1 MFFKSR
7 VATKTM
13 KSKSFGAIF
22 GLLTIVA
29 ILGAASEVSTM
40 TASAQ
45 STLTGRH
52 CTASQPCVQVCGD
65 HVCAPGELA
74 QMTAKSTPMQSN
86 TTGTSVMP
94 SNSTNPS
101 MGVVIAGIVSY
112 MDVASDGTAVIV
124 RTGHPI
130 SGQPLAIGIGFK
142 DANENFVK
150 HQNYAITVTQDGTTV
165 LSNSA
170 GHTHTGT
177 DTQTTDPLPSND
189 PVNIVITLNGIG
201 LPTTDPSTWTGVKGE
216 ALDFSQATDVQ
227 APMSSNM
234 TMGQNA
240 PGNQTGMPLGP
251 PYSAGNAAVPEFG
264 PVASLV
270 LAIAVLSIVVFAA
283 KTRVIPRL

>member
-13 KSKSFGAIF
+13 KSKSFGTIF
-22 GLLTIVA
+22 GLLAIIA

-45 STLTGRH
+45 STLSGRH
-52 CTASQPCVQVCGD
+52 CTAYQPCVQICGD

-86 TTGTSVMP
+86 ATGTSAMP

-101 MGVVIAGIVSY
+101 VGVVVAGKVSY

-142 DANENFVK
+142 DANENFVQ

-165 LSNSA
+165 LSNST

-177 DTQTTDPLPSND
+177 DTQTTDALSSNN
-189 PVNIVITLNGIG
+189 PVDIVITLNGVG
-201 LPTTDPSTWTGVKGE
+201 LPTADPSTWTGVKGE

-227 APMSSNM
+227 APAASMSNM
-234 TMGQNA
+234 TMND
-240 PGNQTGMPLGP
+240 
-251 PYSAGNAAVPEFG
+251 NAAVPEFG
-264 PVASLV
+264 PVASHRSCNCCIEHCSV
-270 LAIAVLSIVVFAA
+270 CC
-283 KTRVIPRL
+283 KD

>member
-1 MFFKSR
+1 MFFRCLVSC
-7 VATKTM
+7 KTM

-22 GLLTIVA
+22 GLLAIIA

-45 STLTGRH
+45 STSSGRH
-52 CTASQPCVQVCGD
+52 CTAYQPCVQICGD

-74 QMTAKSTPMQSN
+74 QMTAKSASTQSN
-86 TTGTSVMP
+86 ITGTSAMS
-94 SNSTNPS
+94 SNSTTNPS
-101 MGVVIAGIVSY
+101 MGVVVAGIVSY

-177 DTQTTDPLPSND
+177 DTQTTYALSSND
-189 PVNIVITLNGIG
+189 PVNIVITLNGVG
-201 LPTTDPSTWTGVKGE
+201 LPTADPSTWTGVKGE
-216 ALDFSQATDVQ
+216 VLDFSQATDVQ
-227 APMSSNM
+227 TPSTMSNM
-234 TMGQNA
+234 TMTNSTAA
-240 PGNQTGMPLGP
+240 P
-251 PYSAGNAAVPEFG
+251 AGNATVPEFG
-264 PVASLV
+264 PVASIV
-270 LAIAVLSIVVFAA
+270 LAIAVLSVVVFAA